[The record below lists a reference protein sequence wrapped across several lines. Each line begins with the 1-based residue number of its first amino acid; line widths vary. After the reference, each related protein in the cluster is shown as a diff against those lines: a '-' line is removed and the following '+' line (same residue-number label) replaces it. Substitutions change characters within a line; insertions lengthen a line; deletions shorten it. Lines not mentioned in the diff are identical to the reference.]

1 MNVREKMAL
10 VFYNKNAVSLVG
22 SSELLKK
29 EKAKLLCL
37 MFKMKKSF
45 IVYYVFFCVLY
56 RSGRLVL
63 SFQEL
68 VL

>member
-29 EKAKLLCL
+29 EKAKLL
-37 MFKMKKSF
+37 
-45 IVYYVFFCVLY
+45 Y
-56 RSGRLVL
+56 
-63 SFQEL
+63 
-68 VL
+68 